1 MLVMRSAMKKCL
13 NFTSPKGEITIL
25 YSADRNAL
33 RAEMKKIW
41 QGEKSIK
48 TANTIKIKEKAPTEW
63 SKK

>member
-1 MLVMRSAMKKCL
+1 MLVMMSAMKKCL

-25 YSADRNAL
+25 YRADRSAL

-41 QGEKSIK
+41 QGAKTMK
-48 TANTIKIKEKAPTEW
+48 TANIIKIKEKAPTEW